1 MLPEVPRP
9 LAHGHPADAHPAGDL
24 RLRKLARSQQLA
36 SCQTA
41 FFTLGPGEVSRSPDH
56 GCLL

>member
-1 MLPEVPRP
+1 
-9 LAHGHPADAHPAGDL
+9 
-24 RLRKLARSQQLA
+24 LARSQQLA

-56 GCLL
+56 ECLL